1 MTYILKGPKLLLK
14 SFDTNLNSS
23 LGSFVWVVDLGCD
36 AIYHYKMSDS
46 GLTKMSVTHVG
57 DGRGPRHMKIIPER
71 SLAVVA
77 CELENFVQ
85 VTLGHHSHAHIVYEF
100 KLIINK
106 TKIFNRCDYFKS
118 FEKF

>member
-1 MTYILKGPKLLLK
+1 M
-14 SFDTNLNSS
+14 
-23 LGSFVWVVDLGCD
+23 DLGCD

-85 VTLGHHSHAHIVYEF
+85 VLLGYHSHVHIVSEF
-100 KLIINK
+100 ILIINK